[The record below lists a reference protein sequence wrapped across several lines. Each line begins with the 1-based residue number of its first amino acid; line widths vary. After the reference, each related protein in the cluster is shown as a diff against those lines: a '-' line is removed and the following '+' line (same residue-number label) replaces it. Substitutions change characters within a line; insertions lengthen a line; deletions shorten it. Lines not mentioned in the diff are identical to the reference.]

1 MLQSNENN
9 KQFGMKISN
18 EHLDLVAQ
26 TEVKMFL

>member
-18 EHLDLVAQ
+18 KYLDLVAQ
-26 TEVKMFL
+26 TEVKMLL

>member
-18 EHLDLVAQ
+18 KHLDFVVQ
-26 TEVKMFL
+26 TGIKMLL